1 LVSRGTASAAI
12 ALSRERRGDRAVTA
26 CGGPLWVGVGLA
38 VFQQVTGIN
47 AVICYS
53 ERFSWPEPV
62 AAGLWGG

>member
-1 LVSRGTASAAI
+1 
-12 ALSRERRGDRAVTA
+12 
-26 CGGPLWVGVGLA
+26 LWVGVGLA